1 MSKTP
6 AVTLADRLVSLLS
19 YITAGW
25 AGLIYLVII
34 YFRKK
39 QPSRFLQY
47 NVFQSIFISFFYF
60 VLCMVIGFVANL
72 LLAVPFINAIISWFI
87 LIFNRPVIFEFS
99 IIQIFM
105 IGLFVYMSIY
115 ALMGKYPRVYWISK
129 IIDHSVR

>member
-1 MSKTP
+1 MSGSS
-6 AVTLADRLVSLLS
+6 AISVADRVVSLLS

-25 AGLIYLVII
+25 VGLIYLVIM

-39 QPSRFLQY
+39 NPSVFLRY

-60 VLCMVIGFVANL
+60 VLCMTLGFIANL
-72 LLAVPFINAIISWFI
+72 LLAIPFINTIVSWFI
-87 LIFNRPVIFEFS
+87 LIFNRPIVLEFS

-105 IGLFVYMSIY
+105 IGLFLYMSVFAFI
-115 ALMGKYPRVYWISK
+115 GRYPRVYWVSK

>member
-6 AVTLADRLVSLLS
+6 AITVSDRIVSLLS

-39 QPSRFLQY
+39 HPSHFLRY

-60 VLCMVIGFVANL
+60 VLCMVIGFIANL
-72 LLAVPFINAIISWFI
+72 LLAVPFINSVISWFI
-87 LIFNRPVIFEFS
+87 LIFNRPLVFEFS

-105 IGLFVYMSIY
+105 ICLFAYMSLF
-115 ALMGKYPRVYWISK
+115 ALVGKYPRVYWVSK
-129 IIDHSVR
+129 IIDHSVI